1 MEKKVLT
8 TASGI
13 PVDND
18 QASISTGMRENGY
31 VMMQDQHTVEKLAHF
46 VRERI
51 PERVVHAKG
60 AGAAGYFEV
69 TDDLT
74 KYTCAKLFGK
84 VGKKTELRVRFSTVG
99 GERGSADSA
108 RDPRMAL

>member
-31 VMMQDQHTVEKLAHF
+31 VLMQDQHTVE
-46 VRERI
+46 
-51 PERVVHAKG
+51 P
-60 AGAAGYFEV
+60 
-69 TDDLT
+69 
-74 KYTCAKLFGK
+74 YTQEQ
-84 VGKKTELRVRFSTVG
+84 T
-99 GERGSADSA
+99 
-108 RDPRMAL
+108 M